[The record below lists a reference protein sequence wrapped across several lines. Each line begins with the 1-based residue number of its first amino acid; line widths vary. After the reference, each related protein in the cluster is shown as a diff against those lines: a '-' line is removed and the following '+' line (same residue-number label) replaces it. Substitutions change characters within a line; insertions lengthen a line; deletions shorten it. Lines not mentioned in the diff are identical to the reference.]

1 MSHYSRVRTS
11 FHNREALIACLKEL
25 GYRVETDTVIKGHH
39 GEHAVEIAATKKNG
53 YGIGFVRGHDSSF
66 DMVADWWGV
75 TGTDEQKVLSELARQ
90 AESIQK
96 EYARRMVLEQTARE
110 GYELVSE
117 TNEEDGSVR
126 IVVRRWE

>member
-1 MSHYSRVRTS
+1 MSHYSRVKTT
-11 FHNREALIACLKEL
+11 FHNREALIACLTEL
-25 GYRVETDTVIKGHH
+25 GYKVETDTVIRGHH
-39 GEHAVEIAATKKNG
+39 GEHAVEIAAIKKNG
-53 YGIGFVRGHDSSF
+53 FGIGFVKGQDSSY

-75 TGTDEQKVLSELARQ
+75 SGTNEQKILEELSRQ
-90 AESIQK
+90 SGSIQK

-126 IVVRRWE
+126 ILVRRWE

>member
-1 MSHYSRVRTS
+1 MSHYSRVRTA
-11 FHNREALIACLKEL
+11 FHNREALIACLTEL
-25 GYRVETDTVIKGHH
+25 GYRVDTDTVIKGHH

-53 YGIGFVRGHDSSF
+53 YGIGFVRGDNSSY

-75 TGTDEQKVLSELARQ
+75 AGTDEQKILKELSQQ
-90 AESIQK
+90 ADSIQK
-96 EYARRMVLEQTARE
+96 EYARRMVLEQTERE

-117 TNEEDGSVR
+117 TTEADGSVR

>member
-1 MSHYSRVRTS
+1 MSHYSRVKTA
-11 FHNREALIACLKEL
+11 FHNRKALVACLIKL
-25 GYRVETDTVIKGHH
+25 GYQVETDTVIKGHH
-39 GEHAVEIAATKKNG
+39 GEHTVDIAAKNRQG
-53 YGIGFVRGHDSSF
+53 YGIGFVKGQDGSY

-75 TGTDEQKVLSELARQ
+75 SGTDEQKILQDLSRQ

-96 EYARRMVLEQTARE
+96 EYARKMILEQTARE